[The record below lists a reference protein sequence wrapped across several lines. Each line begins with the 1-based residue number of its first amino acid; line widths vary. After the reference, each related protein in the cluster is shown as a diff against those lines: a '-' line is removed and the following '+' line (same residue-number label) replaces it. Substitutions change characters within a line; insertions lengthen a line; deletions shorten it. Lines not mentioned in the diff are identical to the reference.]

1 MTHSTPWYFIM
12 KVIWTFLDPF
22 DNEIDMTL
30 STLTSLIIKIT
41 PLTFQKNETKTRII
55 GQLIRQF
62 YSNLRRVRVCSSSLD
77 FTGYIIQEN
86 VQDCG
91 APPPVLCLHPLSS
104 RIKTQETGPR
114 QPILSRTLSTEFS
127 WQRWSAHKNILWTS
141 NLATIRTSGHSAIKH
156 FPDIRRTRACQ
167 CVWTIW
173 SIQSNFRM
181 MKKIS
186 VDELCPTKI
195 IRF

>member
-1 MTHSTPWYFIM
+1 
-12 KVIWTFLDPF
+12 
-22 DNEIDMTL
+22 MTL

-91 APPPVLCLHPLSS
+91 APPPVLCLQPLSS
-104 RIKTQETGPR
+104 RITPQETDPR
-114 QPILSRTLSTEFS
+114 KSVLSRTLSTKLS
-127 WQRWSAHKNILWTS
+127 RQRWSAHKNILWTS
-141 NLATIRTSGHSAIKH
+141 DLATIRTSGHSAIQH
-156 FPDIRRTRACQ
+156 SPDIRRTRASQ

-173 SIQSNFRM
+173 SIQSNFW
-181 MKKIS
+181 MKKKVSI
-186 VDELCPTKI
+186 DGLLRTKI